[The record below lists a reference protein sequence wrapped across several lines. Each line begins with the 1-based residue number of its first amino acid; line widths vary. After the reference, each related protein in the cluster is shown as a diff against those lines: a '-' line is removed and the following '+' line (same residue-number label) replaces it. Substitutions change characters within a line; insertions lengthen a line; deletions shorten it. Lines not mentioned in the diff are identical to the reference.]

1 MNTNIVTSS
10 ATMACMAMLLLA
22 AEAKATFVTVDQVI
36 YETGGGVVPGSLSGT
51 VDVTITGSQQITI
64 LLRNT
69 TPDAAFADGSLPAAM
84 ILSGI
89 GLQLGGVNIIGGT
102 VTVNSGSTA
111 VNFYNIGQSTSDIS
125 NQW

>member
-1 MNTNIVTSS
+1 MKTNIVSSS

-36 YETGGGVVPGSLSGT
+36 YENGSAPSPGLLSGT

-69 TPDAAFADGSLPAAM
+69 TPDAAFADGSQPGSM
-84 ILSGI
+84 ILSGL
-89 GLQLGGVNIIGGT
+89 GLQLPGVNIIGGS
-102 VTVNSGSTA
+102 VMVNSGSTA
-111 VNFYNIGQSTSDIS
+111 MNFDILQNNVNI
-125 NQW
+125 